1 MTAKK
6 SSKSKTS
13 ARSRK
18 ASGGFSVEE
27 RDAMRER
34 ARELKAE
41 ARASRNRE
49 EGERDVLAAIAKMPA
64 PERALAK
71 QLHEIIMTSAPQLIP
86 KTWYGMPAY
95 AGEDGKAVCFFQ
107 SSDKFKTRYA
117 TLGFS
122 DKAMFDDGNMWPTAF
137 ALMKLTAAEQERIA
151 TLVKKAVAK

>member
-6 SSKSKTS
+6 PSKSKTF

-18 ASGGFSVEE
+18 TSAGFSAEE
-27 RDAMRER
+27 REAMRER

-41 ARASRNRE
+41 ARASRSRE

-71 QLHEIIMTSAPQLIP
+71 QLHEIVMTSAPQLIP

-151 TLVKKAVAK
+151 ALVKKAIAK